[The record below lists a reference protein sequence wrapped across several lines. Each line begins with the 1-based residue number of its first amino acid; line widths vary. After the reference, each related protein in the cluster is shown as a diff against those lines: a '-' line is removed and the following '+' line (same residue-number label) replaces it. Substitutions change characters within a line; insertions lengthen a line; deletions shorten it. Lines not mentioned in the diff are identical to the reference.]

1 MDTKAVIFD
10 KDGTLLDFDACWLK
24 IADYAITDIMEQF
37 NAQDIPVDEVMSALG
52 VCNGVTSIM
61 GALCCGTYTQIG
73 TIIHNI
79 LRKHKHSTNANEVI
93 VATIA
98 AFENNSSKGE
108 IKATCNNIA
117 DVLLSLKS
125 HNLKLAVVTTDT
137 HSSTMKHLEK
147 LGIKDLFDAIYTD
160 DGGSTPA
167 KPDPFCIND
176 FCERE
181 GLLRSQVVMV
191 GDTLTDVSFAQNGGI
206 NMMGVSKSEANT
218 AILKNKTPIVVPD
231 ISYVLDAINQQ
242 GD

>member
-24 IADYAITDIMEQF
+24 IADYAIADIMEQF
-37 NAQDIPVDEVMSALG
+37 NARDIPADEVVSALG
-52 VCNGVTSIM
+52 VCNGIASIL

-79 LRKHKHSTNANEVI
+79 FEQYKHNFNEDEVI
-93 VATIA
+93 AATID
-98 AFENNSSKGE
+98 AFENNSNKGE
-108 IKATCNNIA
+108 IKAACDNIA
-117 DVLLSLKS
+117 DVLLTLKS
-125 HNLKLAVVTTDT
+125 YNLKLAVVTTDT
-137 HSSTMKHLEK
+137 HSSTMKHLEA

-160 DGGSTPA
+160 DGSFPA
-167 KPDPFCIND
+167 KPHPFCIND

-181 GLLRSQVVMV
+181 GLLTSQVVMV
-191 GDTLTDVSFAQNGGI
+191 GDTLTDVSFAHNGGI
-206 NMMGVSKSEANT
+206 DMIGVSKSEANT

-231 ISYVLDAINQQ
+231 ISYVLDAIKQQ

>member
-24 IADYAITDIMEQF
+24 IADYAITVIMEQF
-37 NAQDIPVDEVMSALG
+37 DAEDVSADEVMSALG
-52 VCNGVTSIM
+52 VSHGVTSIT

-73 TIIHNI
+73 TIVYNI
-79 LRKHKHSTNANEVI
+79 LRKYGHSIDASEVI
-93 VATIA
+93 AATVA
-98 AFENNSSKGE
+98 AFENNSDKGE
-108 IKATCNNIA
+108 IKAACNNIV
-117 DVLLSLKS
+117 DVLLTLKNHS
-125 HNLKLAVVTTDT
+125 LKLAVVTTDT
-137 HSSTMKHLEK
+137 LSSTIKHLEK
-147 LGIKDLFDAIYTD
+147 LGINDLFDAIYTD
-160 DGGSTPA
+160 DGIYPA

-206 NMMGVSKSEANT
+206 NMIGVSKSEANT
-218 AILKNKTPIVVPD
+218 AILKDKTPIVVPD